1 MLIWG
6 MVLDATARRRWL
18 GALVL
23 SAAIGMLVAGQTVLE
38 TRLKGILFAIYWLT
52 CVGMTGAAILIAF
65 LDARAVSRRICQE
78 ERELLNTALRQIQT
92 DARNRPRRPIDH
104 SNN

>member
-1 MLIWG
+1 MGLN
-6 MVLDATARRRWL
+6 ATARRRWL

-23 SAAIGMLVAGQTVLE
+23 LAAIGMLVAGQTVLAA
-38 TRLKGILFAIYWLT
+38 RLKGATFAIYWLT
-52 CVGMTGAAILIAF
+52 CFGLTGAAILIAF
-65 LDARAVSRRICQE
+65 LDARAGARRICNE

-92 DARNRPRRPIDH
+92 DARKRHCPPANP